1 MNLRKSSALGT
12 ILFAIAAG
20 SFAGAPSFAAQAASS
35 FQAQVDLLDCDG
47 VPCITATINGQT
59 VKLGIDSGNAE
70 SVLDAKVAAAL
81 GIKPSEPPRSG
92 APFGM
97 FRMTF
102 PRVQIGGATLP
113 SGPGLAMDLGPMIE
127 QKQVPHLDG
136 TLAYTAF
143 KDRIVQLDFVAHKLR
158 ISEPSGK
165 AQSSSSCDKI
175 ELITFGKEGPPI
187 VVAHGF
193 EVNGQRVTAQVD
205 TMFTGSLLIY
215 TASIEKLG
223 VSAESKT
230 EETELFP
237 LTDGGVQ
244 MKVSAAKQETF
255 HGSPLSSGAPK
266 LYFPTPDVH
275 EPDDLFDATVG
286 LALFRD
292 AVVTF
297 DFRAMTLCVA
307 KAAS

>member
-1 MNLRKSSALGT
+1 MNFRKCPALCT
-12 ILFAIAAG
+12 ILFAIVAA
-20 SFAGAPSFAAQAASS
+20 PCLTAQTGYT
-35 FQAQVDLLDCDG
+35 FKTTVDLLDCDG
-47 VPCITATINGQT
+47 VPCINATINGQA
-59 VKLGIDSGNAE
+59 VKLGIDSGNAD
-70 SVLDAKVAAAL
+70 SVLDAKVASAL

-97 FRMTF
+97 FRMTL
-102 PRVQIGGATLP
+102 PPVQIGGAALP
-113 SGPGLAMDLGPMIE
+113 SGPGIAMDLGPMIE

-143 KDRIVQLDFVAHKLR
+143 KDRVVQLDFAAHKLR
-158 ISEPSGK
+158 ISDPDEK
-165 AQSSSSCDKI
+165 TQTNSSCDKM

-193 EVNGQRVTAQVD
+193 ELNGQKVTAQVD
-205 TMFTGSLLIY
+205 TMFTGSLLVY

-244 MKVSAAKQETF
+244 MKVAAAKQEAF

-275 EPDDLFDATVG
+275 EPDGLFDATVG

-307 KAAS
+307 KAAA

>member
-1 MNLRKSSALGT
+1 MNLRKRPALRA
-12 ILFAIAAG
+12 ILFVIAAG
-20 SFAGAPSFAAQAASS
+20 SFAASALAAQTGSA
-35 FQAQVDLLDCDG
+35 FKGQVDLLDCDG
-47 VPCITATINGQT
+47 VPCIAATINGQT
-59 VKLGIDSGNAE
+59 VKLGIDSGNAD
-70 SVLDAKVAAAL
+70 SVLDAKVATAL

-97 FRMTF
+97 FRVNL
-102 PRVQIGGATLP
+102 PPVQIGGATLP
-113 SGPGLAMDLGPMIE
+113 SGPAIAMDLSTMIE
-127 QKQVPHLDG
+127 QNQVPHVDG

-143 KDRIVQLDFVAHKLR
+143 KDRVVQLDFVAHKLR
-158 ISEPSGK
+158 ISGPDEKTP
-165 AQSSSSCDKI
+165 APSSCDKI

-193 EVNGQRVTAQVD
+193 ELNGQKVTAQVD
-205 TMFTGSLLIY
+205 TMFTGSLLVY

-223 VSAESKT
+223 VSGESKT

-244 MKVSAAKQETF
+244 MKVAVAKQASF
-255 HGSPLSSGAPK
+255 HGAVLTSGAPK

-275 EPDDLFDATVG
+275 EPDGLFDATVG

-292 AVVTF
+292 AVLTF

-307 KAAS
+307 KAAA